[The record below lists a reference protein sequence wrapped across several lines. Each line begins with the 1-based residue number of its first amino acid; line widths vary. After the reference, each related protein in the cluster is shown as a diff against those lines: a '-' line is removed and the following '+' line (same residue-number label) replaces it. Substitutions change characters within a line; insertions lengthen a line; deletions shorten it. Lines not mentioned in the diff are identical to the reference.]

1 MQFFPKINNPFNVHG
16 GSVSPTP
23 PLPDTR
29 LHFVIEFYIKMYY
42 SFLFMNL
49 VMDGNRL
56 IIMHTEVVFQL
67 TGKARLTKWICM
79 MKMNTFV
86 QQQNLAVVEKDEE
99 KEKIN
104 QPSTSM
110 AIQVA
115 PSALTAAAAPAAA
128 GGGKRQRK
136 SRKVLNTV
144 TVMSVTVSK

>member
-1 MQFFPKINNPFNVHG
+1 
-16 GSVSPTP
+16 
-23 PLPDTR
+23 
-29 LHFVIEFYIKMYY
+29 
-42 SFLFMNL
+42 MNL
-49 VMDGNRL
+49 VMDENRF

-67 TGKARLTKWICM
+67 TGKARWTKWICM

-86 QQQNLAVVEKDEE
+86 QRQNLAVVEKDEE

-110 AIQVA
+110 AIQVV

-136 SRKVLNTV
+136 SRKGLNTV
-144 TVMSVTVSK
+144 TVLSVTVSK